1 MCLLA
6 PVRLFGTRLVNED
19 PLSVFVNEVYW
30 CGDSHSDT
38 SAEFGSGSRLL
49 TEPELNAAV
58 PAMLF

>member
-30 CGDSHSDT
+30 CGGSHSDT
-38 SAEFGSGSRLL
+38 SVELGSGSRLL
-49 TEPELNAAV
+49 AEPEPNSAV
-58 PAMLF
+58 PTMLF